1 MDLSRLSTATKV
13 ITGAAI
19 LLLIDSFLDWQQFCA
34 GSFCTGVSGWHGTVG
49 VIMGLLIVLL
59 IVWQVIKIA
68 GVELPEL
75 PVPDKQIEAGVAGLL
90 VIFVILKFITANE
103 ARHWWVQLVGLI
115 LTGVIAWY
123 EWQRWQG
130 ADDDAPVAASVAA
143 SPAAAPAPP
152 AAPAAPAAPS
162 EPAAPEAPVAP
173 VAPAAPMGGAP
184 VAAEPDVPAADE
196 PGDAPSGGTTY

>member
-19 LLLIDSFLDWQQFCA
+19 LLLIVSFFDWQQACFGSICA
-34 GSFCTGVSGWHGTVG
+34 GVSGWHGAVG

-59 IVWQVIKIA
+59 IAWQVIKIA

-75 PVPDKQIEAGVAGLL
+75 PVPDKQVEGGVVALL
-90 VIFVILKFITANE
+90 VVFVILKFITANE

-130 ADDDAPVAASVAA
+130 ADDDAPVAATVGAT
-143 SPAAAPAPP
+143 PAAA
-152 AAPAAPAAPS
+152 AAPAAPAAPAP
-162 EPAAPEAPVAP
+162 PAAPEAPVAP
-173 VAPAAPMGGAP
+173 VAPVAPMGGAP
-184 VAAEPDVPAADE
+184 VVAEPDAPAADE
-196 PGDAPSGGTTY
+196 PNDAPSGGTTY

>member
-19 LLLIDSFLDWQQFCA
+19 LLLIDSFLQWQQVC
-34 GSFCTGVSGWHGTVG
+34 GGGVCFGLSGWHGTVG

-59 IVWQVIKIA
+59 IAWQVIKIM

-75 PVPDKQIEAGVAGLL
+75 PVPDKQIEGGVVALL
-90 VIFVILKFITANE
+90 VVFVILKFITANE

-130 ADDDAPVAASVAA
+130 ADDDAPVAASVGAT
-143 SPAAAPAPP
+143 PAAA
-152 AAPAAPAAPS
+152 AAPAAPAASAP
-162 EPAAPEAPVAP
+162 PAAPEAPVAPVTP

-184 VAAEPDVPAADE
+184 VVAEPDVPASDE
-196 PGDAPSGGTTY
+196 PDAPSGGTTY

>member
-19 LLLIDSFLDWQQFCA
+19 LLLIVSFFDWQQACFGSVCA
-34 GSFCTGVSGWHGTVG
+34 GVSGWHGTVG

-75 PVPDKQIEAGVAGLL
+75 PVPDKQIEGGVVGLL

-130 ADDDAPVAASVAA
+130 ADDDAPVAASTAGSSTAAA
-143 SPAAAPAPP
+143 SATPAPAAPAPP
-152 AAPAAPAAPS
+152 APAAAPEAPAAPAAPF
-162 EPAAPEAPVAP
+162 
-173 VAPAAPMGGAP
+173 GGAP
-184 VAAEPDVPAADE
+184 VAAEPETPAVDD
-196 PGDAPSGGTTY
+196 PDDTPSGGTTY

>member
-75 PVPDKQIEAGVAGLL
+75 PVPDKQVEGGVVALL
-90 VIFVILKFITANE
+90 VVFVILKFITANE

-130 ADDDAPVAASVAA
+130 ADDDAPVAATVGAT
-143 SPAAAPAPP
+143 PAAA
-152 AAPAAPAAPS
+152 AAPAAPAP
-162 EPAAPEAPVAP
+162 PAAPEAPVAP
-173 VAPAAPMGGAP
+173 VAPVAPMGGAP
-184 VAAEPDVPAADE
+184 VVAEPDAPAADE
-196 PGDAPSGGTTY
+196 PDDAPSGGTTY